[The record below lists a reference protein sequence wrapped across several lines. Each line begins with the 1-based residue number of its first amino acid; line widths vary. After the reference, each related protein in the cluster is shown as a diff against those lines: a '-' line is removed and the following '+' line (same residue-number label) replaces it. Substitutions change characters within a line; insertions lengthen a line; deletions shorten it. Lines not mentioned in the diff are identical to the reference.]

1 MVLLRPL
8 VVVVV
13 VVLTDGD
20 GISGGSRR
28 LVPAPRAPTFP
39 LPRTHSRFA
48 KNGSRYAV
56 YPALGEVLAGCRPP
70 RRRIRR
76 WTMMLA
82 IDDDS
87 FRVARSF
94 ASLSPHVG
102 CHARISIALIPILSI
117 DSPAT
122 SRPRAFTWCAPT
134 ASLFLSLSLS
144 FSPAS
149 LVLDV
154 ASTSTNECVRADPVR
169 RDRRSR
175 ISLRHAKINKM
186 AASVAERLRSLPKCS
201 NRTPIYVYY
210 VCMYVCMRHARY
222 AISADKLDSRR
233 WSTRCCRTDRRENF
247 TSIKGKITL
256 CKWILY
262 AKVSTWL
269 KSRLTLIFLCY

>member
-1 MVLLRPL
+1 MAMVLVAAAVVSFRRLAHRPSPSRARTADPRRTVL
-8 VVVVV
+8 ATPFNRPSARYSRDADHRVVV
-13 VVLTDGD
+13 
-20 GISGGSRR
+20 
-28 LVPAPRAPTFP
+28 
-39 LPRTHSRFA
+39 
-48 KNGSRYAV
+48 
-56 YPALGEVLAGCRPP
+56 
-70 RRRIRR
+70 IRR

-134 ASLFLSLSLS
+134 ASLFLSLS
-144 FSPAS
+144 PAS

-186 AASVAERLRSLPKCS
+186 AASAAERLRSLPKCS
-201 NRTPIYVYY
+201 NRTPIYVYVY
-210 VCMYVCMRHARY
+210 IYIYIYMYVCMCVCDTHGMQSPR
-222 AISADKLDSRR
+222 ISWIHVDGLLDATERIV
-233 WSTRCCRTDRRENF
+233 E
-247 TSIKGKITL
+247 KI
-256 CKWILY
+256 
-262 AKVSTWL
+262 SP
-269 KSRLTLIFLCY
+269 R